1 VSAINRPRFS
11 TLEAVTDGDKANGK
25 TTIQSVTR
33 AARLLLAIAASPG
46 GLPAKAAAEEFGL
59 PLPTVYHLLTTLT
72 AEGLLAKDS
81 RRYYVLGPRA
91 AVLAAAVQRDT
102 RAPEYYMGPLRDLAA
117 VTGETAYLAAWRN
130 GAITVLQTIEGA
142 RAVRVAGLATG
153 YADNIHARA
162 SGKLLMAFAPAADR
176 ERLLATT
183 PLRPLTSKTITDGD
197 QLEAELQKIRSERLA
212 FDLCEFNESVYCVSA
227 PIVEASVVVGCYT
240 VSMPSER
247 WPTQREHIVRAV
259 QHAAESASNLS
270 TD

>member
-1 VSAINRPRFS
+1 MVPAIIRC
-11 TLEAVTDGDKANGK
+11 
-25 TTIQSVTR
+25 R
-33 AARLLLAIAASPG
+33 ADLRGGHARYDRG
-46 GLPAKAAAEEFGL
+46 HH
-59 PLPTVYHLLTTLT
+59 TVKQGHLLI
-72 AEGLLAKDS
+72 
-81 RRYYVLGPRA
+81 RRQHPGP
-91 AVLAAAVQRDT
+91 
-102 RAPEYYMGPLRDLAA
+102 
-117 VTGETAYLAAWRN
+117 
-130 GAITVLQTIEGA
+130 
-142 RAVRVAGLATG
+142 ATG

-176 ERLLATT
+176 ERLLATS